1 MANPPSPDGH
11 NKSRAGCQKCIVFS
25 LHFFFLTPGNF
36 CVFLFPLSAGFLIKN
51 STEVFSHRKVFMY
64 FEFQLLHSLA
74 VNL

>member
-1 MANPPSPDGH
+1 
-11 NKSRAGCQKCIVFS
+11 
-25 LHFFFLTPGNF
+25 
-36 CVFLFPLSAGFLIKN
+36 VFLFPLSAGFLIKN